1 MKDALRD
8 LSTTT
13 TIPYFTLRKLFD
25 RLSTVISYNV
35 GESRIEKDDIC
46 ELDIG
51 IGTLLVLV
59 NSDEIKYKFIPS
71 KKLSE
76 SVVTAVQDGKFELI
90 TDMED
95 SLRKKVMNTYKDL
108 F

>member
-1 MKDALRD
+1 MKDTIKD

-13 TIPYFTLRKLFD
+13 TIPYFTLRKLAD
-25 RLSTVISYNV
+25 RFSAVISYNV
-35 GESRIEKDDIC
+35 GESQLSGDDVC

-51 IGTLLVLV
+51 IGTLLISL

-76 SVVTAVQDGKFELI
+76 SVIDAVQNNNFELV